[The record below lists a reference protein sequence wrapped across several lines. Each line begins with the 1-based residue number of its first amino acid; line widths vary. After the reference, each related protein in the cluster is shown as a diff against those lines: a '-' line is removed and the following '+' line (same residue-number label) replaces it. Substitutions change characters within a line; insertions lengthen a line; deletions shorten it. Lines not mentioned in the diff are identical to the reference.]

1 MATFDIQPT
10 TTPRALKVYAPGTYT
25 STSTTLIHID
35 HIDCEGMT
43 VVVNIS
49 ATPTGTTPTLTLA
62 IAGWD
67 PYAQISYPLGSGI
80 TTGALSAAGTTV
92 LRIHPF
98 GTNSTTVAQDIVP
111 PHVLFTM
118 TIGGTTPSFSASVTA
133 MMDL

>member
-1 MATFDIQPT
+1 MATFDIQPS

-25 STSTTLIHID
+25 STSTTLVHID
-35 HIDCEGMT
+35 HINCEGMT
-43 VVVNIS
+43 IIVNIS
-49 ATPTGTTPTLTLA
+49 ATPTGTTPTMVVQVQ
-62 IAGWD
+62 GWD
-67 PYAQISYPLGSGI
+67 PYAMVAYNLGSGI
-80 TTGALSAAGTTV
+80 TTGTLNASGTTI

-111 PHVLFTM
+111 PHTLFTM